1 MNTVE
6 VGYAILVVLT
16 LGMYGTLAYFW
27 FLEVRDWVKKL
38 CGGSK

>member
-6 VGYAILVVLT
+6 VGYAGLGALT
-16 LGMYGTLAYFW
+16 LDLYGTLAYFW